1 MSKEGWGMPEG
12 EEKENEVT
20 LEVSIVLCTLDRATQ
35 LTNAI
40 RSILDQD
47 CDPRRYEIV
56 VVDNCSKDG
65 TPQVVQE
72 FQSRASNVRY
82 VYEGRLGLSTARNRG
97 VAESRAPIV
106 AFFDDD
112 GTADPG
118 WLEALLEVF
127 RSDGDAGAAGGL
139 IHVGWPAEKPK
150 WMPVDFQGYYGACD
164 YGDER
169 RSLAFPQYPYGANMM
184 IRRQFLDAIG
194 GFNDEL
200 GAKGQNIMQ
209 GDELDVFQRLSDMKT
224 KVVYEPRAVVHHWV
238 PAERVTRKWL
248 LRRAYKHGYSN
259 TRLSSVR
266 TGATRLT
273 WTALLMRASFNCMV
287 ALLAVAAGATMARN
301 VSVVTSRV
309 AYVSYWAGVARGA
322 SDGLMHGLTKTATL

>member
-1 MSKEGWGMPEG
+1 MSEG
-12 EEKENEVT
+12 EKQGDDEVA

-35 LTNAI
+35 LGNAI

-56 VVDNCSKDG
+56 VVDNCSRDR
-65 TPQVVQE
+65 TPQVVQD
-72 FQSRASNVRY
+72 FQKHAANVRY

-97 VAESRAPIV
+97 TAESCAPIV

-112 GTADPG
+112 GTAEPG
-118 WLEALLEVF
+118 WLDALLKVF
-127 RSDGDAGAAGGL
+127 REDADAGAAGGL
-139 IHVGWPAEKPK
+139 IHVAWPAKKPE

-184 IRRQFLDAIG
+184 IRRHFLDAIG

-209 GDELDVFQRLSDMKT
+209 GDELDVFQRLFAMDT
-224 KVVYEPRAVVHHWV
+224 KVVYEPRAVVRHWV

-248 LRRAYKHGYSN
+248 LRRAYKHGFSN
-259 TRLSSVR
+259 TRLTHVR
-266 TGATRLT
+266 AGATRLT
-273 WTALLMRASFNCMV
+273 WTALLMRASYNCML
-287 ALLAVAAGATMARN
+287 ALLAAAAGATMARN
-301 VSVVTSRV
+301 ISVVTSRV

-322 SDGLMHGLTKTATL
+322 SDGVMHGSAVSTK

>member
-1 MSKEGWGMPEG
+1 MLDG
-12 EEKENEVT
+12 EEKEKNEVA

-35 LTNAI
+35 LGNAI
-40 RSILDQD
+40 RSILEQD

-56 VVDNCSKDG
+56 VVDNCSKDR
-65 TPQVVQE
+65 TPQVVQA
-72 FQSRASNVRY
+72 FQAHAANVRY

-97 VAESRAPIV
+97 TAESRAPIV

-118 WLEALLEVF
+118 WLEALLKVF
-127 RSDGDAGAAGGL
+127 REDADAGAAGGL
-139 IHVGWPAEKPK
+139 IHVGWPAEKPL

-164 YGDER
+164 YGNER
-169 RSLAFPQYPYGANMM
+169 RRLAFPQYPYGANMM
-184 IRRQFLDAIG
+184 IRRQFLEAVG

-209 GDELDVFQRLSDMKT
+209 GDELDVFQRLFAMNT

-248 LRRAYKHGYSN
+248 LRRAYKHGFSN
-259 TRLSSVR
+259 TRLTHVR

-273 WTALLMRASFNCMV
+273 WVSLLLRAIGKS
-287 ALLAVAAGATMARN
+287 AWAAIAAAAGATVMRDN
-301 VSVVTSRV
+301 SVVTSRI
-309 AYVSYWAGVARGA
+309 AYMTYWAGVARGA
-322 SDGLMHGLTKTATL
+322 RDGLVRGSTITAR

>member
-1 MSKEGWGMPEG
+1 MSEGDK
-12 EEKENEVT
+12 KENEVT

-35 LTNAI
+35 LSNAI

-47 CDPRRYEIV
+47 CDPRRYEII
-56 VVDNCSKDG
+56 VVDNCSKDR

-72 FQSRASNVRY
+72 FQARASNVRY

-97 VAESRAPIV
+97 TAESRAPIV

-118 WLEALLEVF
+118 WLSALLEVF
-127 RSDGDAGAAGGL
+127 KNDAGAGAAGGL
-139 IHVGWPAEKPK
+139 IEVGWPAAKPE

-164 YGDER
+164 YGNQR
-169 RSLAFPQYPYGANMM
+169 RRLAFPQYPYGANMM
-184 IRRQFLDAIG
+184 IRRQFLEAIG

-200 GAKGQNIMQ
+200 GAKGKDIMQ
-209 GDELDVFQRLSDMKT
+209 GDELDVFQRLFAMNT

-238 PAERVTRKWL
+238 PPERVTRRWL
-248 LRRAYKHGYSN
+248 LRRAYKHGFSN
-259 TRLSSVR
+259 TRLSAVR

-273 WTALLMRASFNCMV
+273 WAALLLRASFNLV
-287 ALLAVAAGATMARN
+287 WAAIAAAAGATVMRN
-301 VSVVTSRV
+301 IAVVTSRV
-309 AYVSYWAGVARGA
+309 AYMTYWAGVARGA
-322 SDGLMHGLTKTATL
+322 RDGMLRGTTVTNA